1 VHHCCVEK
9 KLEHCAEC
17 DLYPCKRL
25 GNMTDFKDLNTNNVK
40 RRTGETIKADGFN
53 SWYDEYTSR
62 ADMLTIALEKYN
74 DGRMK
79 RYLCELFIQND
90 VKILTEIMKTAEK
103 LSGTAKENGKQ
114 FKMIVESILKH

>member
-1 VHHCCVEK
+1 MPCALCSRNRTDGKSRCPGCSCNGYYTDVCKVHHCCVEK

-62 ADMLTIALEKYN
+62 ADMLTLA
-74 DGRMK
+74 
-79 RYLCELFIQND
+79 
-90 VKILTEIMKTAEK
+90 
-103 LSGTAKENGKQ
+103 
-114 FKMIVESILKH
+114 